1 MKKTDK
7 TKEELIEQAPK
18 VVTETEILL
27 ENEGKV
33 GGILKQARLRQG
45 KNLVDIAQC
54 LCIRRAYL
62 EAIEES
68 RYDVIPENPYGIG
81 FIRSY
86 AEYLGENS
94 SNIVRM
100 YKDETST
107 KFGDNKMYV
116 LEPQVEA
123 TVPSRKSL
131 LLSLLSIIAIYALW
145 MGYNK
150 YQNAEHTTSE
160 TLITT
165 DTAAISENTEFPL
178 VVEDYASAEEN
189 TDNSI
194 TAESS
199 ITDSN
204 DTEVIN
210 VDPIEDNN
218 NNQVVVSEGEFKE
231 ENNTNVEPVN
241 VETNDNTSSDIPAEA
256 LSAPAKGKSN
266 IVIQIKKETWIEV
279 KNDKKLYLSKV
290 LPAGTVYAL
299 PKAEGLIF
307 SAGRVDGVEVYVG
320 GKLVDIVKPN
330 KKTNII
336 LDEVLKTNTH

>member
-7 TKEELIEQAPK
+7 INDELKEQTPETAA
-18 VVTETEILL
+18 ETEILL

-68 RYDVIPENPYGIG
+68 RYDSIPENPYGIG

-94 SNIVRM
+94 SSIVRL

-123 TVPSRKSL
+123 TVPSRKYL

-145 MGYNK
+145 LGYNQ
-150 YQNAEHTTSE
+150 YQNTEQTTSE
-160 TLITT
+160 NV
-165 DTAAISENTEFPL
+165 AISEETTIDENQEFPL
-178 VVEDYASAEEN
+178 VVEDYASTEEN
-189 TDNSI
+189 TDD
-194 TAESS
+194 TLPTEPV
-199 ITDSN
+199 ITDSDN
-204 DTEVIN
+204 ANIIN
-210 VDPIEDNN
+210 VAPLEDSN
-218 NNQVVVSEGEFKE
+218 NNQVIVNDGDFQ
-231 ENNTNVEPVN
+231 ENKNNDVEPVKT
-241 VETNDNTSSDIPAEA
+241 ETPNNTSSDIPEEA

-266 IVIQIKKETWIEV
+266 IVIQVKKETWIEV
-279 KNDKKLYLSKV
+279 KNDKTLYLSKV

-299 PKAEGLIF
+299 PKADGLIF

-330 KKTNII
+330 KKTNIL